1 MRKSATGPR
10 SPSKIDELLADVG
23 QLEAFIIAAEERL
36 ELVADELCRRQRL
49 SVVLDPRVE
58 IGTWET
64 ADEIALGASR
74 RPITPAD
81 FELRRQLLEGF
92 VDDPAA

>member
-58 IGTWET
+58 IGTWEWT
-64 ADEIALGASR
+64 G
-74 RPITPAD
+74 
-81 FELRRQLLEGF
+81 QLF
-92 VDDPAA
+92 VDSSVAIIDGNDRGVYEQQSAIHG